1 MQPGKSEYLSSVLP
15 FPIYRWLHRE
25 PNEEL
30 GRNTDL
36 ETDTSSIIS
45 ALKVVTRYWNKTQ
58 LLLCTNEKSNV
69 LQTRLYF
76 LVANTYPRAED

>member
-1 MQPGKSEYLSSVLP
+1 MEMQPGKSEYLSSVLP

-45 ALKVVTRYWNKTQ
+45 ALKVCHT
-58 LLLCTNEKSNV
+58 V
-69 LQTRLYF
+69 L
-76 LVANTYPRAED
+76 E